1 MDFSALGNSLTS
13 TFAETIPNLL
23 SAVVILIVGWLV
35 AVVLRAL
42 VKKLLG
48 LMKLNTWIENTID
61 DEVDAEGLVAGALF
75 WIVLLMV
82 LVAFFSVLNLG
93 SVSAPLEAL
102 VTKVFDYAPNLIGG
116 GAIALVAWI
125 VASLVRTLTVKAL
138 AATTLDDKVATQA
151 GMQPISANAGNVL
164 YWLII
169 LLFLPAILG
178 ALKLGGLLDPVQNM
192 VDQILAM
199 LPNIFAALV
208 IGFVG
213 WFVARILRDLV
224 ANLLAAT
231 GLDRLGDKVG
241 LAEDIQLSN
250 VAGLVVFIFVLVPAL
265 IGAIN
270 ALQIEAIS
278 APATQM
284 LSTFMAAIPKI
295 FAAMVI
301 LTVAYFLARFISGL
315 VGNLLHGFGADEMPA
330 KMGLEQLATGGF
342 QISKLAGT
350 VVSIFIFLFAAVEA
364 SNQLGFEQITDLVT
378 TLIEF
383 AGQIL
388 LGTTILIAGFWLASI
403 AYRAIIRVSGP
414 QAGAVAGLARIGILG
429 LVLAM
434 GLRAMGIADDI
445 VNLAFMLVL
454 GAVAVAGALSFGLGG
469 REAAGRQLEYWL
481 KKLRNEP

>member
-1 MDFSALGNSLTS
+1 MDFSTLGDSLTS

-116 GAIALVAWI
+116 GTIALVAWI

-138 AATTLDDKVATQA
+138 GATTLDDKVATQA
-151 GMQPISANAGNVL
+151 GMQPLSANAGNVL
-164 YWLII
+164 
-169 LLFLPAILG
+169 
-178 ALKLGGLLDPVQNM
+178 LGGLLDPVQNM

-250 VAGLVVFIFVLVPAL
+250 VVGLVVFIFVLVPAL

-330 KMGLEQLATGGF
+330 KMGLEQMAAGGF
-342 QISKLAGT
+342 QVSKLAGT

-469 REAAGRQLEYWL
+469 REAAGKQLDYWL